1 MDADNKILAWFDFE
15 HKPKTHTIDWYW
27 GVAITSLVLM
37 GIVIYYNNYLFA
49 ALIFI
54 AVATLLYS
62 TTKAPNM
69 VHYEINTRGVK
80 VNKTLYPF
88 QTLEAFWIE
97 TRHTD
102 PKLLVRSSKNIMPL
116 IILPLEKTNLDQVQ
130 ALLNGKITEEEI
142 AEPFAHIIMD
152 RLGF

>member
-1 MDADNKILAWFDFE
+1 MIV
-15 HKPKTHTIDWYW
+15 
-27 GVAITSLVLM
+27 VAVVLM
-37 GIVIYYNNYLFA
+37 GIVIYNNNYLFA
-49 ALIFI
+49 FLIFI

-62 TTKAPNM
+62 TVKAPNM
-69 VHYEINTRGVK
+69 VSYELNSRGIK
-80 VNKTLYPF
+80 VNKSLYPY

-97 TRHTD
+97 TRRND

-116 IILPLEKTNLDQVQ
+116 IILPLEKTNIDQVQ
-130 ALLNGKITEEEI
+130 ALLNGKIAEEEI